1 MKRRRCSFLTLTE
14 GGWGLRETF
23 IDFCVNP
30 LAGADLAGGGV
41 KGGTTGWRDG
51 TWQVNSRCPPRSST
65 AGGSKCEPTHYLQ
78 LCETPSINSVN

>member
-30 LAGADLAGGGV
+30 LASADLAGGGREARR
-41 KGGTTGWRDG
+41 GGKTGLGR
-51 TWQVNSRCPPRSST
+51 
-65 AGGSKCEPTHYLQ
+65 
-78 LCETPSINSVN
+78 